1 LLWKPWRTL
10 GSWLNWLKGGV
21 KQLPNVCN
29 VFISVFAIF
38 SLSSRS
44 SDQKFAEVQCVWNL
58 EIIFFSYADDKESSS
73 KERLLAIEWTHSLES
88 PQLTKLDKK
97 SNIMKCEL

>member
-1 LLWKPWRTL
+1 MKTSNQLKQQL
-10 GSWLNWLKGGV
+10 GFNVPRFSCLVVSKSCSCLTALPQTVRVGGGSNCFPLVGTRDPPSTHPASSGGV

-44 SDQKFAEVQCVWNL
+44 SDQKFAEVQCV
-58 EIIFFSYADDKESSS
+58 
-73 KERLLAIEWTHSLES
+73 
-88 PQLTKLDKK
+88 
-97 SNIMKCEL
+97 